1 MCGIAGWV
9 DFARD
14 LGQEEEVIRKMTG
27 TLARRGPDA
36 AGFWLSRH
44 ALLGH
49 RRLIVLDPAGGEQPM
64 TRRQGEKSYTIT
76 YNGELYN
83 MPELRQE
90 LTARGHRFRTYN
102 SDTETLLLAY
112 MEWGA
117 DCVTRLNGI
126 FAFAVWD
133 AGRQKLFMARDRLGV
148 KPLFY
153 KEHRGG
159 LIFAS
164 EPKAILMHPGVDAVV
179 NEEGLAEILL
189 LGPARTPGHG
199 VFKGFKEVKPGHCL
213 SFNSKGLQ
221 LNRYWALES
230 KPHTDGL
237 EETALRVRELLQEAT
252 ERQLISDVP
261 ICTLL
266 SGGLDSSALTSFAA
280 SHLQKTNGGKLK
292 TFSVDYRGNEDYF
305 ASSSYQPD
313 ADAPWIRYVSEHL
326 GTEHHSVTVE
336 IEDLAGALQTA
347 TLARDL
353 PGMADID
360 SSLYLFCQEIKKE
373 ATVALSGEAAD
384 EIFGGYP
391 WFRQEDALWGGTFPW
406 IRSVEKR
413 RSLLSGEL
421 QKTLRGHDY
430 IQSRYEETVA
440 EVPRLPGE
448 EPLEQRRRE
457 LFYLNITWFMST
469 LLDRKD
475 RMSMATGLEVRVPF
489 CDHHLVE
496 YVWNIPWE
504 IKYIDKIAKGILR
517 RALRGVLPPKTL
529 TRRKSPYP
537 KTHHPL
543 YLQIMKEQLLR
554 ILANPSSSL
563 TQLVDG
569 KKISAMIKSGQNPF
583 PEPWFGQLMGE
594 AQYYAY
600 LIQIDT
606 WLNHHC
612 VIIET

>member
-1 MCGIAGWV
+1 MCGITGWV
-9 DFARD
+9 DYGRD
-14 LGQEEEVIRKMTG
+14 LHQDEVLLQKMTG
-27 TLARRGPDA
+27 SLTHRGPDA
-36 AGFWLSRH
+36 EGYWLSRH

-64 TRRQGEKSYTIT
+64 TRRQGGKSYTIV

-90 LTARGHRFRTYN
+90 LAARGRRFKTKN

-117 DCVTRLNGI
+117 DCLTRLNGI

-133 AGRQKLFMARDRLGV
+133 EGRNMLFMARDRLGV
-148 KPLFY
+148 KPLFF

-159 LIFAS
+159 LIFGS
-164 EPKAILMHPGVDAVV
+164 EPKAILMHPEVDAVV
-179 NEEGLAEILL
+179 NQEGLAEVLL

-199 VFKGFKEVKPGHCL
+199 VFKGFKEVKPGHYL
-213 SFNSKGLQ
+213 TFTSNGLK

-230 KPHTDGL
+230 KPHTDSL

-280 SHLQKTNGGKLK
+280 SYLQKTNRGKLT
-292 TFSVDYRGNEDYF
+292 TFSVDYQGNDDYF
-305 ASSSYQPD
+305 SSSSYQPD

-326 GTEHHSVTVE
+326 GTEHHFVTVDND
-336 IEDLAGALQTA
+336 DLARALETA
-347 TLARDL
+347 ALARDL

-360 SSLYLFCQEIKKE
+360 SSLFLFCQEIKKK

-391 WFRQEDALWGGTFPW
+391 WFRQEEALCGGTFPW
-406 IRSVEKR
+406 IRSVQTR
-413 RSLLSGEL
+413 RSLLSKEL
-421 QKTLRGHDY
+421 QEALGSHDY
-430 IQSRYEETVA
+430 IQARYEETLA

-448 EPLEQRRRE
+448 GELEQRRRE

-517 RALRGVLPPKTL
+517 RALRGALPPKTL

-537 KTHHPL
+537 KTHHPR
-543 YLQIMKEQLLR
+543 YLQLMKEQLLQV
-554 ILANPSSSL
+554 LSNPSSSL
-563 TQLVDG
+563 ARLVDAHKITSLIVTG
-569 KKISAMIKSGQNPF
+569 KNPF

-600 LIQIDT
+600 LLQIDT
-606 WLNHHC
+606 WLNHHR
-612 VIIET
+612 VRIEL